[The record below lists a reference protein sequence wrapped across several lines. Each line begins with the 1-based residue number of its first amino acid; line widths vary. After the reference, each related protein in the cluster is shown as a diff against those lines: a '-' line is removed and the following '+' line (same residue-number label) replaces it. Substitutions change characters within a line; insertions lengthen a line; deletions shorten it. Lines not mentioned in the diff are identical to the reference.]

1 MDQYPFDDENGIHL
15 EMHLPGFPESQE
27 LLCSEALD
35 CNLCPTAKGVS
46 YAGLSSLDA
55 DAAGDALEAELN
67 VFSLY
72 LAKDCGSGQLQGSD
86 WQPWQQGE
94 CAALRVLASF
104 QGSLAGGSGWG
115 YLGAA
120 CGRGAEG
127 SFSEKCVIAKVNKAA
142 VAFSLL
148 SEPELPA
155 LAGPEEAGGGGS
167 GSAGSGEPPLGSQS
181 SPLGC
186 SRCGKVFGSASA
198 LSKHCLSHS
207 QERLHVCAVC
217 SKAFKRPD
225 HLSGHMLTHQKK
237 TPFICPEPDCEK
249 SYCNPHSLRRHYG
262 LRHSCREAPAGEEPS
277 LLPAPG
283 SQGGGKSAEGRLP
296 CSESGPFPPESDLLR
311 DIVSQNCPVGA
322 FPSAEH
328 ADAAS
333 PGPSRASRLTSDG
346 SGLAE
351 DDFSR
356 DCSSCQRDAASS
368 SVTNPTEVPVVA
380 PWENMAI
387 DLTTVSFISE
397 PAGLQPCPDSTLP
410 CFPAPRKPENRSS
423 DNFECMRNV
432 PVCAKS
438 ERNSVCLAC
447 EPPAAADERPDAS
460 PVPAAPLK
468 AKEDALSEPALGC
481 FEEIFQS
488 AEPHASCPLENA
500 EEPSFPEVSK
510 RDEGGQLF
518 PKPPEPAACPGPLQ
532 MPQQHL
538 FQAIADSPLAPSPP
552 AAPGAACLAANLLR
566 QPRPAFASQRPQP
579 TGYQG
584 LSTHLRQAVPCS
596 HQPENEL
603 STLKKEKSN
612 DGSAETARKAP
623 ARTGWSWRPPA
634 SRREKLAAP
643 SQVAMASFPAA
654 PVPRRL
660 TIFNRIQGG
669 NIYTLTHAAE
679 GARSPAG
686 RDSTGAAPV
695 DGSGCESDVLCRSCL
710 RPRSTGKGLESHGRF
725 GGERWHSAQ
734 GKEEQQ
740 VCHAGGASHLWL
752 PAAGDGNQPSKPW
765 MPSGNVPVAPLV
777 IPVSVPVS
785 ATSSPAGNEVSGK
798 DGVDGKDPGANLH
811 HQMKLLRPKSLF
823 IPPPAAPRRPAGA
836 GRCYRSTLR
845 SPTILVDHLLRD
857 LLQRS
862 PYTPPPMLSPLREG
876 SGLYFSTLCSSS
888 ARGDPGRLLSTVL
901 GGASGDLGL
910 CLMNETTKVSVQPH
924 INIGSQFQAEIPELR
939 CGSSLEEDGEAG
951 LLVWKPWGDIATNPA
966 TQDRVTE
973 LLHVACSSAVPGG
986 GMNLELA
993 LHCLHEAQSNV
1004 LEALEM
1010 LLFGVPQ
1017 KSGSHPLA
1025 DYHYTGSA
1033 AWSSLEKDLF
1043 EEALAAHGK
1052 DFHLIQKKVVWN
1064 PQRLCLLWK
1073 EDGKMKRKREKKMP
1087 RDAGSTSHRRDEA
1100 QCQAGSADNQSMFPC
1115 SLCGRVFEKIK
1126 GRNAHMKKHRPQV
1139 KPPEDEMVPEASGS
1153 GVEAGQDPKAA
1164 GCFCY

>member
-86 WQPWQQGE
+86 WQPWQQ
-94 CAALRVLASF
+94 
-104 QGSLAGGSGWG
+104 
-115 YLGAA
+115 
-120 CGRGAEG
+120 
-127 SFSEKCVIAKVNKAA
+127 
-142 VAFSLL
+142 
-148 SEPELPA
+148 EPELPA
-155 LAGPEEAGGGGS
+155 LAGPEEAGGGS
-167 GSAGSGEPPLGSQS
+167 SRSAGSGEPPLGSQS

-249 SYCNPHSLRRHYG
+249 SYCNPRSLRRHYG

-311 DIVSQNCPVGA
+311 DVVSQNCPVGA

-333 PGPSRASRLTSDG
+333 PGPSRASRLASDG

-368 SVTNPTEVPVVA
+368 SVTNPAEVPVVA

-584 LSTHLRQAVPCS
+584 LSAHLRQAVPCS

-623 ARTGWSWRPPA
+623 
-634 SRREKLAAP
+634 
-643 SQVAMASFPAA
+643 
-654 PVPRRL
+654 
-660 TIFNRIQGG
+660 GG

-823 IPPPAAPRRPAGA
+823 IPPPAAPDAPPGL
-836 GRCYRSTLR
+836 GGCYRSTLR

-1052 DFHLIQKKVVWN
+1052 DFHLIQKKIQTKSVSQCVEYYYIWKKSAKFAYSRVIGKKLKRHKVEEAEKKVVWN

-1087 RDAGSTSHRRDEA
+1087 RDAGSTSHRQDEA